1 MYEAIHGKLKEI
13 TPAYAII
20 DTGAFSYYLHI
31 SLNCFTQIQNKE
43 TVDLFLHHV
52 IREDAQLLYGFFS
65 NDERQV
71 FRQLISVSG
80 VGANTAR
87 MILSSMTS
95 GEIKTAIVS
104 GNVEV
109 LKGIKGI
116 GAKSAQRIIV
126 DLRDKIAIDEEKSE
140 LLLTADNTNKIE
152 ALSALETLGFNKKS
166 AEKVVNSI
174 VMKEPELSVEEV
186 IKKSLK
192 QL

>member
-31 SLNCFTQIQNKE
+31 SLNCYTQIQDKE
-43 TVDLFLHHV
+43 KVDLFLHHV
-52 IREDAQLLYGFFS
+52 VREDAQLLYGFYN

-95 GEIKTAIVS
+95 GEVKTAIVS
-104 GNVEV
+104 GNVEL

-126 DLRDKIAIDEEKSE
+126 DLRDKVAVDEEKSD
-140 LLLTADNTNKIE
+140 LLLATGNTIKVE

-174 VMKEPELSVEEV
+174 LLKEPGQSVEEL